1 MLKLDWAEPGDPP
14 CYDYGSVRAKPLAKP
29 ISYGSLNRELE
40 LELIRHYHEDGNVE
54 ALESLVEAHRP
65 MVVRM
70 AKHRWRGN
78 GTSLAALVEY
88 GMLGLRIAAEPPRP
102 SRTKKG
108 KLVGFDPTQGYRFST
123 YARSYADKEM
133 RAALANDPGP
143 ALNPKFEQKAIAVI
157 ETWGEA
163 CEEEWEKECDDPPLD
178 LGGRRLLFRDLQRR
192 SCYCKPVRLWSL
204 WKPQGPDRKPRPR
217 NFRKHPTT
225 KTELQSR
232 DDFYSRCFAILQ
244 TFENT
249 AATGI
254 DGWEDRED
262 EDEEMWFPSSG
273 AFGHKLYKLPKKVLR
288 QRWRLGCKRQGKITP
303 FKSNQGLGLFDKFG
317 NQLPIYPTRA
327 DDRCVR
333 LKFTHTPFLCVKPL
347 ASIYLVR
354 GEVISRRRFAFY
366 RDLPRMEG
374 NRWVRLTKILP
385 ARLPDGSKNELAK
398 VANITGIF

>member
-1 MLKLDWAEPGDPP
+1 MLLLDWAEPGDPP
-14 CYDYGSVRAKPLAKP
+14 SYHYCSVQAKPLAKP
-29 ISYGSLNRELE
+29 GSYGSLTRELE
-40 LELIRHYHEDGNVE
+40 LELIRRYHEDGNVE
-54 ALESLVEAHRP
+54 ALEWLVEAHRP

-88 GMLGLRIAAEPPRP
+88 GMLGLRIAAAPPRP

-108 KLVGFDPTQGYRFST
+108 KLVGFDPTRGYRFST

-133 RAALANDPGP
+133 RAALADDPGP
-143 ALNPKFEQKAIAVI
+143 VVNPEFEQKATAAI

-163 CEEEWEKECDDPPLD
+163 SEEEWGKEEDDPPLD
-178 LGGRRLLFRDLQRR
+178 LRGRLLLIRELRFR
-192 SCYCKPVRLWSL
+192 SAYHKPLRPWTL
-204 WKPQGPDRKPRPR
+204 WKPQGSERKPRPK

-225 KTELQSR
+225 KTELQSK
-232 DDFYSRCFAILQ
+232 DAFYSHCFALLQ
-244 TFENT
+244 TFEDT

-254 DGWEDRED
+254 DGWDDRED
-262 EDEEMWFPSSG
+262 EDREMWFPCSG
-273 AFGHKLYKLPKKVLR
+273 AFDHKLYKLPRKVLQ
-288 QRWRLGCKRQGKITP
+288 QRWRLGCKQQGKIIP
-303 FKSNQGLGLFDKFG
+303 FASNQGLGLFDKFG
-317 NQLPIYPTRA
+317 SQLPIYPAGA

-333 LKFTHTPFLCVKPL
+333 LKLTYTPFLCLKPL

-354 GEVISRRRFAFY
+354 GEVIFRRRFAFY

-374 NRWVRLTKILP
+374 KRWVRLTKFPP
-385 ARLPDGSKNELAK
+385 ARLPDGSKNELAN

>member
-29 ISYGSLNRELE
+29 ISYGSLTREFE
-40 LELIRHYHEDGNVE
+40 LELIRRYHAEGDLE
-54 ALESLVEAHRP
+54 ALERLVEAHRP

-70 AKHRWRGN
+70 ANHKWRGN

-102 SRTKKG
+102 SRTNKG

-133 RAALANDPGP
+133 RAALADDSGP
-143 ALNPKFEQKAIAVI
+143 AVNPDFEQKATAAI
-157 ETWGEA
+157 ETWGEVS
-163 CEEEWEKECDDPPLD
+163 EEEWEKEEDDPPLD
-178 LGGRRLLFRDLQRR
+178 LRGRLLLIRDLRFR
-192 SCYCKPVRLWSL
+192 SAYHKPLRPWTL
-204 WKPQGPDRKPRPR
+204 WKPKRPERKPRPR

-225 KTELQSR
+225 GTELQSR
-232 DDFYSRCFAILQ
+232 DAFYPRFFAILQ
-244 TFENT
+244 TLEDT
-249 AATGI
+249 AATGL

-262 EDEEMWFPSSG
+262 EDQEMWFPCSG
-273 AFGHKLYKLPKKVLR
+273 AFDHKLYKLPRKVLQ

-317 NQLPIYPTRA
+317 NGLPIYPA
-327 DDRCVR
+327 EGDDRCVR
-333 LKFTHTPFLCVKPL
+333 LKLTYTPFLCLKPL

-354 GEVISRRRFAFY
+354 GEVIFRRRFAFY

-374 NRWVRLTKILP
+374 NRWVRFTKILP
-385 ARLPDGSKNELAK
+385 ARLSDGSKNELAK
-398 VANITGIF
+398 VV